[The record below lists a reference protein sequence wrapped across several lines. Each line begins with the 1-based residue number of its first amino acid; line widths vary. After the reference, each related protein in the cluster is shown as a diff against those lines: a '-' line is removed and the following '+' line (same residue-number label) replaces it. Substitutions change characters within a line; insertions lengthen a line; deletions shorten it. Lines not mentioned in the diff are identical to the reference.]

1 LPKKTTISPLHLSWN
16 IHDVFVGL
24 SGMITI
30 TTAQGLRKMKTI
42 SLAVL
47 VAASLAS
54 GAALADNQT
63 VSVGYAQ
70 SKVEN
75 FKNIRGV
82 NAQYRYEWDSPLSV
96 IGSFT
101 YMSGS
106 DDQKYYVDSDSV
118 KNNIDVKYY
127 SLMAGPAYR
136 INEYVSLYALGG
148 VAHTKADVD
157 TKWVNAGDG
166 YTQKDSLSEKS
177 TSFAYG
183 AGVQFNPTADLAIN
197 VGYEGT
203 NADIDGSHSINGWN
217 VGVGYRF

>member
-1 LPKKTTISPLHLSWN
+1 MTYLPDDTGVTHNKI
-16 IHDVFVGL
+16 
-24 SGMITI
+24 
-30 TTAQGLRKMKTI
+30 TAQGLRKMKKI
-42 SLAVL
+42 SLAVF

-63 VSVGYAQ
+63 VSLGYAQ

-101 YMSGS
+101 YMSGD

-118 KNNIDVKYY
+118 KNHIDVKYY

-183 AGVQFNPTADLAIN
+183 AGVQFNPTDELAVN

>member
-1 LPKKTTISPLHLSWN
+1 MKK
-16 IHDVFVGL
+16 
-24 SGMITI
+24 
-30 TTAQGLRKMKTI
+30 I
-42 SLAVL
+42 SLAVF

-54 GAALADNQT
+54 GAALADNHT
-63 VSVGYAQ
+63 VSLGYAQ

-101 YMSGS
+101 YMSGD

-118 KNNIDVKYY
+118 KNHIDVKYY

-183 AGVQFNPTADLAIN
+183 AGVQFNPTDELAVN

>member
-1 LPKKTTISPLHLSWN
+1 MTFLPDYTGVTHYKI
-16 IHDVFVGL
+16 
-24 SGMITI
+24 
-30 TTAQGLRKMKTI
+30 TAQGLRKMKKI
-42 SLAVL
+42 SLAVF

-63 VSVGYAQ
+63 VSLGYAQ

-101 YMSGS
+101 YMSGD

-118 KNNIDVKYY
+118 KNHIDVKYY

-183 AGVQFNPTADLAIN
+183 AGVQFNPTDELAVN

>member
-1 LPKKTTISPLHLSWN
+1 MTFLPDDAGVTHNKI
-16 IHDVFVGL
+16 
-24 SGMITI
+24 
-30 TTAQGLRKMKTI
+30 TAQGLRKMKKI
-42 SLAVL
+42 SLAVF

-63 VSVGYAQ
+63 VSLGYAQ

-101 YMSGS
+101 YMSGD

-118 KNNIDVKYY
+118 KNHIDVKYY

-177 TSFAYG
+177 TSFAYS
-183 AGVQFNPTADLAIN
+183 AGVQFNPTEELAVN

>member
-1 LPKKTTISPLHLSWN
+1 MKK
-16 IHDVFVGL
+16 
-24 SGMITI
+24 
-30 TTAQGLRKMKTI
+30 I
-42 SLAVL
+42 SLAVC

-63 VSVGYAQ
+63 VSLGYAQ

-101 YMSGS
+101 YMSGD

-118 KNNIDVKYY
+118 KNHIDVKYY

-183 AGVQFNPTADLAIN
+183 AGVQFNPTDELAVN

>member
-1 LPKKTTISPLHLSWN
+1 MSMTYLPDDTGVTHNKI
-16 IHDVFVGL
+16 
-24 SGMITI
+24 
-30 TTAQGLRKMKTI
+30 TAQGLRKMKKI
-42 SLAVL
+42 SLAVF

-54 GAALADNQT
+54 GAALADNHT
-63 VSVGYAQ
+63 VSLGYAQ

-101 YMSGS
+101 YMSGD

-118 KNNIDVKYY
+118 KNHIDVKYY

-183 AGVQFNPTADLAIN
+183 AGVQFNPTDELAVN

>member
-1 LPKKTTISPLHLSWN
+1 MKK
-16 IHDVFVGL
+16 
-24 SGMITI
+24 
-30 TTAQGLRKMKTI
+30 I
-42 SLAVL
+42 SLAVC

-54 GAALADNQT
+54 GAALADNHT
-63 VSVGYAQ
+63 VSLGYAQ

-101 YMSGS
+101 YMSGD

-118 KNNIDVKYY
+118 KNHIDVKYY

-183 AGVQFNPTADLAIN
+183 AGVQFNPTDELAVN

>member
-1 LPKKTTISPLHLSWN
+1 MSMTYLPDDTGVTHYKI
-16 IHDVFVGL
+16 
-24 SGMITI
+24 
-30 TTAQGLRKMKTI
+30 TAQGLRKMKKI
-42 SLAVL
+42 SLAVF

-63 VSVGYAQ
+63 VSLGYAQ

-101 YMSGS
+101 YMSGD

-118 KNNIDVKYY
+118 KNHIDVKYY

-183 AGVQFNPTADLAIN
+183 AGVQFNPTDELAVN

-203 NADIDGSHSINGWN
+203 NADIEGSHSINGWN

>member
-1 LPKKTTISPLHLSWN
+1 MTFLPDYTGVTHNKI
-16 IHDVFVGL
+16 
-24 SGMITI
+24 
-30 TTAQGLRKMKTI
+30 TAQGLRKMKKI
-42 SLAVL
+42 SLAVC

-54 GAALADNQT
+54 GAALADNHT
-63 VSVGYAQ
+63 VSLGYAQ

-101 YMSGS
+101 YMSGD

-118 KNNIDVKYY
+118 KNHIDVKYY

-183 AGVQFNPTADLAIN
+183 AGVQFNPTDELAVN

>member
-1 LPKKTTISPLHLSWN
+1 MTYLPDDTGVTHYKI
-16 IHDVFVGL
+16 
-24 SGMITI
+24 
-30 TTAQGLRKMKTI
+30 TAQGLRKMKKI
-42 SLAVL
+42 SLAVF

-63 VSVGYAQ
+63 VSLGYAQ

-101 YMSGS
+101 YMSGD

-118 KNNIDVKYY
+118 KNHIDVKYY

-183 AGVQFNPTADLAIN
+183 AGVQFNPTDELAVN

-203 NADIDGSHSINGWN
+203 NADIEGSHSINGWN

>member
-1 LPKKTTISPLHLSWN
+1 MTFLPDDTGVAHNKI
-16 IHDVFVGL
+16 
-24 SGMITI
+24 
-30 TTAQGLRKMKTI
+30 TAQGLRKMKKI
-42 SLAVL
+42 SLAVF

-63 VSVGYAQ
+63 VSLGYAQ

-101 YMSGS
+101 YMSGD

-118 KNNIDVKYY
+118 KNHIDVKYY
-127 SLMAGPAYR
+127 SLMVGPAYR

-183 AGVQFNPTADLAIN
+183 AGVQFNPTEELAVN